1 MHQFQSYHEAD
12 PKGLIITFF
21 NFNRVK
27 LTILTIAIFLKRYL
41 LLLFFYVYLLLLL
54 IVLILIFL
62 HKTTADKKKT

>member
-27 LTILTIAIFLKRYL
+27 LTILTIAIFFKEILT
-41 LLLFFYVYLLLLL
+41 
-54 IVLILIFL
+54 IVIFL
-62 HKTTADKKKT
+62 CLLTIVINSFNFDIFT

>member
-27 LTILTIAIFLKRYL
+27 LTILTIAIFFKEMLT
-41 LLLFFYVYLLLLL
+41 
-54 IVLILIFL
+54 IVIFL
-62 HKTTADKKKT
+62 CLLTIVINSFNFDIFT